1 MTFGIYGGHAFLIKN
16 IGKLARTYACAH
28 CRARFTQ
35 ATPPTTPRHALCSRR
50 DENRVSKRESA
61 DAKTAQNEAIIRES
75 NRESITKAEKENE
88 GLAARTEAAEE
99 RLTLFEK
106 AKRALWKHKGNIAL
120 GLFTAAGVIISSV
133 VASIVVATGDG
144 VKKLGEGLKAAGK
157 TALKVLP
164 GAIGAIAGIPTSQGL
179 RQPSPPPRDFSRAPS
194 AVAFLRNWLGVA
206 FLRNW
211 LGVAFFRNWLGVKS
225 RCSSFEGVVVVVGT
239 IGVDKKAARE
249 QPEAWRSKVGLLK
262 GLFEGLKAVSP
273 GMGAPNYCKMRRMVN
288 ITWKRSTAVT
298 IGSPLICSMLY
309 EIPDPAMAHQ
319 KCEVFDRIG
328 KPNAKSFEE
337 HLHRLRLVFSR
348 IRQAGLKLK
357 PAKCQFL
364 KQRVTFLGHV
374 VSSQGIETD
383 PEKTKAVV
391 DWPVPVDV
399 KELQRFLGLVGYY
412 RRFVTEFSTTAEP
425 LYRLCKKFTPFQ
437 WGSKE
442 QMAFEELKK
451 SLLAGT
457 TSSVTQD
464 LWSEESLAS
473 TQQEDAAIG
482 PVLTSLLQ
490 GEGKPTQQVL
500 QSLSPTTRAVIAQF
514 ELLEVKNGVL
524 YRKELKKGRATK
536 GQVVLPEK
544 LITPALQQCH
554 DGLAGAHMG
563 RFKTLRKMKARFWR
577 PGLTKRVHEYCD
589 NCLTCCK
596 CKPRKRSRAPL
607 HPIPSGYP
615 MQRIHM
621 DIVGP
626 LPRTKKG
633 NKYVLTMQ
641 CSFTKWVEAFPIPNQ
656 RATTCARVFVK
667 NWVCKFGVPD
677 SIHTDQGRNFESK
690 VFSEMCKLL
699 EMNKTRSTAYHPEGN
714 GQIENFHRTLKSMIK
729 TRVEEEPDRWDEH
742 MEFCLMAY
750 RSSVHSSTGHTPYEL
765 MFGREMRIPVDVM
778 IGMVP
783 EDESSECPYSES
795 VSELRNKLA
804 KGYEDVRTNLQ
815 AAQRR
820 QKDAFDKGVRHTV
833 YEPGDLVLRYSPQ
846 LTPGEASKFH
856 RNWQGPYTIVERIT
870 EITYRIRKLD
880 NNTRRKTLVVHF
892 NNLRLYKRK
901 TEAQA
906 PPDLTSGRSVTT
918 EGAGRQAED
927 LEDNDRDDAEWV
939 HDDSGY
945 DDAVTVHVSE
955 TNEKAKMGD
964 LEDTSPEVNTDNTDD
979 TPTTANISSDVAPNA
994 PSYEDGEESNNSD
1007 IENVETE
1014 SSRQHPTRLRRPPD
1028 RYGEWILNSLQ
1039 LTKLLSEVNKAVQ
1052 LVTDNVRD
1060 KWFSSA
1066 ELGRLFDGIKE
1077 VSNAVKQQGESINK
1091 MAEELSKCRQ
1101 ETAELKEEIA
1111 SMKEDEEQFMEA
1123 GHSEDVRNLHNQQD
1137 DDHQYRGR
1145 EKIKFLF
1152 LLWRKDRQ
1160 FKILLEP
1167 FKDLKQSPVKDLKQS
1182 PVKGL
1187 KQSPV
1192 KGLKQ
1197 SPVKGLRRYKLLL
1210 LCKILK
1216 RPAHQYEPETPRTA
1230 RAAGT
1235 DWTPGCSSG
1244 LASGSSLEDLYGD
1257 KLVGLDDE

>member
-1 MTFGIYGGHAFLIKN
+1 DAKPV
-16 IGKLARTYACAH
+16 KLPPR
-28 CRARFTQ
+28 R
-35 ATPPTTPRHALCSRR
+35 TPPHQREVIDHQLDDLLAHGRIEPSQSPWSSPVVLVRKNDGSYRMCIDYRCLNKYTIKDAHPLPRTDDVLEVMSGAHWFTCLDLASGYWQMK
-50 DENRVSKRESA
+50 VSEKDRP
-61 DAKTAQNEAIIRES
+61 KTAFVTHRGQFQWTVMPFGLTNGPASFQRLMNMALNGLTWTHCLVYIDDII
-75 NRESITKAEKENE
+75 I
-88 GLAARTEAAEE
+88 
-99 RLTLFEK
+99 
-106 AKRALWKHKGNIAL
+106 W
-120 GLFTAAGVIISSV
+120 
-133 VASIVVATGDG
+133 
-144 VKKLGEGLKAAGK
+144 
-157 TALKVLP
+157 
-164 GAIGAIAGIPTSQGL
+164 
-179 RQPSPPPRDFSRAPS
+179 SR
-194 AVAFLRNWLGVA
+194 
-206 FLRNW
+206 
-211 LGVAFFRNWLGVKS
+211 
-225 RCSSFEGVVVVVGT
+225 
-239 IGVDKKAARE
+239 
-249 QPEAWRSKVGLLK
+249 
-262 GLFEGLKAVSP
+262 
-273 GMGAPNYCKMRRMVN
+273 
-288 ITWKRSTAVT
+288 
-298 IGSPLICSMLY
+298 
-309 EIPDPAMAHQ
+309 
-319 KCEVFDRIG
+319 
-328 KPNAKSFEE
+328 SFEE

-451 SLLAGT
+451 SLVSAPVLAYPNFSTDAGRFILDTDASQQLGIGAVLSQLQPDGTERVIAYGSRSLNDHEKNYCTTRLEMLAMVTYIDHFRYYLLGRRFLVRTDHHSLRWLMSFKQPEGQVARWLERLQEYDFDVEHRPGKSHINADAMSRRPRRQHGDCPSCKSTAGAESHVSKLTLVQLAGT

-778 IGMVP
+778 MGMVP
-783 EDESSECPYSES
+783 EDESSECSYSES

-939 HDDSGY
+939 HDADSGY

-955 TNEKAKMGD
+955 TNEKASMGD

-994 PSYEDGEESNNSD
+994 PSDEDGEESNNSD
-1007 IENVETE
+1007 IETVETE

-1039 LTKLLSEVNKAVQ
+1039 LTKLLSEVNN
-1052 LVTDNVRD
+1052 T
-1060 KWFSSA
+1060 
-1066 ELGRLFDGIKE
+1066 
-1077 VSNAVKQQGESINK
+1077 
-1091 MAEELSKCRQ
+1091 
-1101 ETAELKEEIA
+1101 
-1111 SMKEDEEQFMEA
+1111 
-1123 GHSEDVRNLHNQQD
+1123 
-1137 DDHQYRGR
+1137 
-1145 EKIKFLF
+1145 
-1152 LLWRKDRQ
+1152 
-1160 FKILLEP
+1160 
-1167 FKDLKQSPVKDLKQS
+1167 
-1182 PVKGL
+1182 
-1187 KQSPV
+1187 
-1192 KGLKQ
+1192 
-1197 SPVKGLRRYKLLL
+1197 
-1210 LCKILK
+1210 
-1216 RPAHQYEPETPRTA
+1216 
-1230 RAAGT
+1230 
-1235 DWTPGCSSG
+1235 
-1244 LASGSSLEDLYGD
+1244 
-1257 KLVGLDDE
+1257 